1 MKERIAAVPAKTVD
15 VVLDSDAFNEVDD
28 QFALSYLLLNP
39 QRARVKALYAAP
51 FSNQRAKD
59 PEEGMLKSHAEILK
73 ILKLLRRED
82 LLPLAIQGSRAYLKD
97 EKTPV
102 LSPAAEDLA
111 RRAASYTPEDP
122 LYIIAIGAITNV
134 ASAFL
139 LAPET
144 AKNTVVVWLGGHG
157 YDFGHNREFNL
168 RQDIAAARVVMQS
181 ECAFVQ
187 LPCHGVV
194 SEFTVSK
201 AYLTTWLLG
210 KNALCDYLA
219 GFTIRELDD
228 LKGDVPWTKP
238 LWDVTA
244 VGWLLN
250 DGDRYMDSRVIPARL
265 PSYDGG
271 YEAPGGKAI
280 RYVYKIKRDELMTDL
295 FRKLSH
301 F

>member
-168 RQDIAAARVVMQS
+168 RQDVAAARVVMQS

-201 AYLTTWLLG
+201 ANLTTWLLG

-228 LKGDVPWTKP
+228 QKGDVPWTKP

>member
-1 MKERIAAVPAKTVD
+1 MKEFVAFVPDKTVD
-15 VVLDSDAFNEVDD
+15 VVLDTDAFNEVDD
-28 QFALSYLLLNP
+28 QFALSYLLLHP
-39 QRARVKALYAAP
+39 ERARVKALYAAP
-51 FSNQRAKD
+51 FSNQRAAD
-59 PEEGMLKSHAEILK
+59 PETGMLKSHAEIRKL
-73 ILKLLRRED
+73 LGLLRRDD
-82 LLPLAIQGSRAYLKD
+82 LLPFTFEGSRAYLPD

-102 LSPAAEDLA
+102 VSPAAEDLA
-111 RRAASYTPEDP
+111 KRAAGYSPEDP
-122 LYIIAIGAITNV
+122 LYVIAIGAITNV

-139 LAPET
+139 TAPDV

-194 SEFTVSK
+194 SEFLVSK
-201 AYLTTWLLG
+201 ADLSTWLLG

-219 GFTIRELDD
+219 GFTIEELDK
-228 LKGDVPWTKP
+228 LKGNIPWTKP

-250 DGDRYMDSRVIPARL
+250 DEDRFMDSRVIPARL

-280 RYVYKIKRDELMTDL
+280 RYVYKIKRDALMTDL
-295 FRKLSH
+295 FEKLTS